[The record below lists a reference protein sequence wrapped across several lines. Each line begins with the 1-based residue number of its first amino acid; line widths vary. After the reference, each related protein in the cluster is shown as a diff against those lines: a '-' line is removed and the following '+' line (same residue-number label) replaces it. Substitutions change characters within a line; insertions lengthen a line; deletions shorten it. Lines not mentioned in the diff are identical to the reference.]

1 LAGAT
6 RQPDTVFGQAAA
18 HRLAR
23 RYRREGDAYLV
34 EVHLRELRALFN
46 SLDPAPFLDKDLDD
60 EAEQYIVGAVEEFPL
75 GTPLK
80 LVFHVPGTAPG
91 DPDQPLLADAIHGYF
106 DYRAAN
112 AGRRLD
118 LLLRQGRLSLLIG
131 VGFLFACLGARSVV
145 VGALS
150 GALRDILAEGL
161 LISGWVAMWRPLQ
174 IYLYDWWP
182 LVRHLR
188 ILRKIRDLP
197 VQLRVT
203 GRPPDR

>member
-1 LAGAT
+1 
-6 RQPDTVFGQAAA
+6 VFGQSPAQ
-18 HRLAR
+18 RLAR

-131 VGFLFACLGARSVV
+131 VGFLFACLGARGVV
-145 VGALS
+145 AGTLT
-150 GALRDILAEGL
+150 GTLRDILAEGL

>member
-1 LAGAT
+1 M
-6 RQPDTVFGQAAA
+6 FGQAAA
-18 HRLAR
+18 QRLAR

-46 SLDPAPFLDKDLDD
+46 SLDPAPFLDKDLDE

-131 VGFLFACLGARSVV
+131 VGFLFACLAARGMV
-145 VGALS
+145 VGTLS

-188 ILRKIRDLP
+188 ILRKISDLP

>member
-1 LAGAT
+1 M
-6 RQPDTVFGQAAA
+6 FGQTPAQ
-18 HRLAR
+18 RLAR
-23 RYRREGDAYLV
+23 RYRREGDACLV

-80 LVFHVPGTAPG
+80 LVFHVPVTTPDDPG
-91 DPDQPLLADAIHGYF
+91 PALLADSIRGYF
-106 DYRAAN
+106 DYRAAH

-131 VGFLFACLGARSVV
+131 VGFLFACLGARGVA
-145 VGALS
+145 VGTLT
-150 GALRDILAEGL
+150 GTLRDILAEGL

>member
-1 LAGAT
+1 MAVVGRGLA
-6 RQPDTVFGQAAA
+6 P
-18 HRLAR
+18 RLAR
-23 RYRREGDAYLV
+23 RYRREGDLYLV

-75 GTPLK
+75 ATPLK
-80 LVFHVPGTAPG
+80 LVLHVPATAPH
-91 DPDQPLLADAIHGYF
+91 DPDQALLADSIRGYF
-106 DYRAAN
+106 DYRAAH
-112 AGRRLD
+112 AGRRLN

-145 VGALS
+145 NGTLT
-150 GALRDILAEGL
+150 GTLRDILAEGL

-182 LVRHLR
+182 LVRHRR
-188 ILRKIRDLP
+188 ILRKIRGLP
-197 VQLRVT
+197 VELRVT
-203 GRPPDR
+203 GRAPEA

>member
-1 LAGAT
+1 M
-6 RQPDTVFGQAAA
+6 FGQTPAQ
-18 HRLAR
+18 RLAR

-131 VGFLFACLGARSVV
+131 SGFLFACLAARGVV
-145 VGALS
+145 AGTLTNTL
-150 GALRDILAEGL
+150 GDILAEGL

>member
-1 LAGAT
+1 M
-6 RQPDTVFGQAAA
+6 FGQTAAQ
-18 HRLAR
+18 RLAR

-46 SLDPAPFLDKDLDD
+46 SLDPAPFLDKDLDE

-91 DPDQPLLADAIHGYF
+91 DPDQALLANAIHGYF

-131 VGFLFACLGARSVV
+131 VGFLFACLAARGMV
-145 VGALS
+145 VGTLS

>member
-1 LAGAT
+1 M
-6 RQPDTVFGQAAA
+6 
-18 HRLAR
+18 
-23 RYRREGDAYLV
+23 

-80 LVFHVPGTAPG
+80 LVFHVPVTTPDDPG
-91 DPDQPLLADAIHGYF
+91 PALLADSIRGYF
-106 DYRAAN
+106 DCRAAH

-131 VGFLFACLGARSVV
+131 VGFLFACLGARGVA
-145 VGALS
+145 VGTLT
-150 GALRDILAEGL
+150 GTLRDILAEGL

>member
-1 LAGAT
+1 
-6 RQPDTVFGQAAA
+6 VFGQTPAQ
-18 HRLAR
+18 RLAR

-131 VGFLFACLGARSVV
+131 VGFLFACLAARGMV
-145 VGALS
+145 VGTLS